1 MTKAEELFDEDGKLC
16 YWDDVK
22 DIVKGEKMIE
32 NWPTKKCNIIYADPP
47 WEVTP

>member
-32 NWPTKKCNIIYADPP
+32 KLAY
-47 WEVTP
+47 